1 MRMTIISFMRGY
13 QPIKLVFYLPQRE
26 RAIKIQEAI
35 KALYTTIGYEFML
48 EKMLGNTSKK
58 RLKLI

>member
-1 MRMTIISFMRGY
+1 MRGY
-13 QPIKLVFYLPQRE
+13 QPIKLVFYLPQKE